1 MSNQNTPIFDT
12 HAAVK
17 RLTEAGMP
25 TSQAEAVVQS
35 QADILAHNLANKRD
49 IELIRK
55 DIAVI
60 HEDIAVIHE
69 NIASLRDE
77 TKKDIASLREET
89 KTDIASFREET
100 KKDIE
105 LLRAEL
111 GRDLAQGLHRQS
123 RFLITSLMGFAV
135 LIMAFIEFRL
145 LV

>member
-1 MSNQNTPIFDT
+1 
-12 HAAVK
+12 
-17 RLTEAGMP
+17 MP

-89 KTDIASFREET
+89 KKDIASFREET

-123 RFLITSLMGFAV
+123 RFLITSLMGFAA

>member
-60 HEDIAVIHE
+60 HE
-69 NIASLRDE
+69 NIASLREE

>member
-17 RLTEAGMP
+17 RLTEADMP

-55 DIAVI
+55 DIAF
-60 HEDIAVIHE
+60 IHE
-69 NIASLRDE
+69 N
-77 TKKDIASLREET
+77 IASLREET

>member
-69 NIASLRDE
+69 NIASLREE
-77 TKKDIASLREET
+77 TKK
-89 KTDIASFREET
+89 DIASFREET

>member
-69 NIASLRDE
+69 NIASLR
-77 TKKDIASLREET
+77 
-89 KTDIASFREET
+89 EET
-100 KKDIE
+100 KKDI
-105 LLRAEL
+105 
-111 GRDLAQGLHRQS
+111 
-123 RFLITSLMGFAV
+123 
-135 LIMAFIEFRL
+135 
-145 LV
+145 

>member
-17 RLTEAGMP
+17 RLTDAGMP
-25 TSQAEAVVQS
+25 TSQAEGVVQG

-55 DIAVI
+55 DIAGI
-60 HEDIAVIHE
+60 HKQIADIHK
-69 NIASLRDE
+69 NID
-77 TKKDIASLREET
+77 SLREET
-89 KTDIASFREET
+89 KRDIGALREET
-100 KKDIE
+100 KRDIE

-123 RFLITSLMGFAV
+123 RFIITSLMGFCV

>member
-49 IELIRK
+49 IEL
-55 DIAVI
+55 
-60 HEDIAVIHE
+60 
-69 NIASLRDE
+69 
-77 TKKDIASLREET
+77 
-89 KTDIASFREET
+89 
-100 KKDIE
+100 
-105 LLRAEL
+105 LRAEL

>member
-25 TSQAEAVVQS
+25 TSQAEAVVQG

-60 HEDIAVIHE
+60 HE
-69 NIASLRDE
+69 N
-77 TKKDIASLREET
+77 IASLREET
-89 KTDIASFREET
+89 K
-100 KKDIE
+100 KDI
-105 LLRAEL
+105 
-111 GRDLAQGLHRQS
+111 
-123 RFLITSLMGFAV
+123 
-135 LIMAFIEFRL
+135 
-145 LV
+145 

>member
-69 NIASLRDE
+69 NIASLR
-77 TKKDIASLREET
+77 
-89 KTDIASFREET
+89 EET

>member
-17 RLTEAGMP
+17 RLTEAGML

-60 HEDIAVIHE
+60 HE
-69 NIASLRDE
+69 NIASL
-77 TKKDIASLREET
+77 
-89 KTDIASFREET
+89 REET

-105 LLRAEL
+105 LFRAEL